1 MGSVP
6 RRLLI
11 MLVCLAAMAC
21 EPHDRRP
28 GLWLS
33 GEVVSAPVTD
43 WSFSNA
49 YPEVFVET
57 QTGYGIPHSVTTT
70 LVTAAGT
77 LYVPSLYYEGGEFP
91 TERYWN
97 RNIARD
103 PEVRVKIGAN
113 IYPRR
118 ATLVTDPAERASVL
132 AAFAAKYDRWA
143 AMLENGEPER
153 PHIILLRL
161 DPRPTDT

>member
-1 MGSVP
+1 M

-11 MLVCLAAMAC
+11 VVLVCGVAAAC

-28 GLWLS
+28 GAWLS
-33 GEVVSAPVTD
+33 GEVVTVPVAD
-43 WSFSNA
+43 WSFSDA

-57 QTGYGIPHSVTTT
+57 RTWYGIPHSVTTT
-70 LVTAAGT
+70 LVTDGGT
-77 LYVPSLYYEGGEFP
+77 LYVPSLYYEGGDFP
-91 TERYWN
+91 AERYWN

-103 PEVRVKIGAN
+103 PDVRVKIGAA

-118 ATLVTDPAERASVL
+118 ATLVTDPTERASVL
-132 AAFAAKYDRWA
+132 AAFAAKYDRWRD
-143 AMLENGEPER
+143 MLRDGEPAR

-161 DPRPTDT
+161 DPRPAA

>member
-1 MGSVP
+1 MQ
-6 RRLLI
+6 RLLI
-11 MLVCLAAMAC
+11 VLLVGIAASGC

-28 GLWLS
+28 GFWLS
-33 GEVVSAPVTD
+33 GEVVSAPVAD
-43 WSFSNA
+43 FSFSNR

-57 QTGYGIPHSVTTT
+57 RTWYGIPHSVTTT
-70 LVTAAGT
+70 LVTADGT
-77 LYVPSLYYEGGEFP
+77 LYVPSLYYDGGEFP

-103 PEVRVKIGAN
+103 PNVRVKIGAK

-118 ATLVTDPAERASVL
+118 ATLVTDQTERAAVL
-132 AAFAAKYDRWA
+132 AAFAAKYDRWQ
-143 AMLENGEPER
+143 AMLENGEPEL

-161 DPRPTDT
+161 DRRSANT